1 MIFKV
6 PLSGG
11 ALILLLLFSQAL
23 NTRVQSPLERWPSM
37 ISMNRPKMESRPYE
51 FLLQYVGVN
60 DLNNKVS
67 LVRSQS
73 ALSVS
78 KAPWGLGKLS
88 QLT

>member
-1 MIFKV
+1 
-6 PLSGG
+6 
-11 ALILLLLFSQAL
+11 
-23 NTRVQSPLERWPSM
+23 M